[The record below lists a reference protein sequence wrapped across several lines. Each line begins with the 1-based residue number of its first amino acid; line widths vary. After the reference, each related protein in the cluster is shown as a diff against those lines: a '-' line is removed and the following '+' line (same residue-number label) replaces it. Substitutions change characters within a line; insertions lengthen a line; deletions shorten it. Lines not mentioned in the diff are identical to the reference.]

1 MRKNYRK
8 SRARQEPARQYRIN
22 QLITAPQV
30 RLIDEQDEHIGVV
43 SLQEALARAVAAEGD
58 LVEIQPQADPPVCR
72 IADFKR
78 LKYSMDKEWR
88 KQRAKQKKV
97 EIKCIRLSLRIGEH
111 DLAVRQEQAKKF
123 LEQNDKV
130 KIELGL
136 RGRERQH
143 GALARE
149 IIRKFIDT
157 LKTEHALNIA
167 AEGDVNF
174 QGGRLSIVIGLKT

>member
-22 QLITAPQV
+22 HQITAPQV
-30 RLIDEQDEHIGVV
+30 RLIDENDGHIGVV
-43 SLQEALARAVAAEGD
+43 GLPEALQLALDAECD

-72 IADFKR
+72 ITDFHK
-78 LKYSMDKEWR
+78 LKYSLDKEWR

-97 EIKCIRLSLRIGEH
+97 EVKCIRLSLRIGEH
-111 DLAVRQEQAKKF
+111 DLAVRLAQAKKF

-130 KIELGL
+130 KIELAL
-136 RGRERQH
+136 RGRERQL
-143 GALARE
+143 GTLARE

-157 LKTEHALNIA
+157 LKTKELLQITT
-167 AEGDVNF
+167 EGDINM
-174 QGGRLSIVIGLKT
+174 QGGKLNVVIGLKV